1 MIIFAVVISVV
12 YLNNKTPL
20 DNGTEN
26 SSAINTPSDGE
37 LTDEETDEGTPITED
52 EIIAKAN
59 KILAK
64 MSLREKIYQMFIV
77 SPDAL
82 SGQSGT
88 KSASSALISGIK
100 TFPVG
105 GIIFFTENIES
116 ENQIKDM
123 VKNTAQQS
131 EIPMFISIDQEGGTV
146 ARLKENV
153 SFPVFKNMY
162 RYKDMGENTAYKN
175 AKTIAENL
183 ADFGFNLDFAPVAD
197 VWTNKANTVIGERA
211 YSDNYNQA
219 AKLVS
224 SAVKGFNDGGVIC
237 TLKHFPGHGDTY
249 ADTHQ
254 KLGYVKKT
262 KEQLKNGELIPFV
275 SGIEAGADMVMVGH
289 LVVPEIDSEYPATLS
304 KAVTTDLLKG
314 DLGFDGVV
322 ITDALNMN
330 AVSNMYSS
338 YQLCPMAV
346 KAGVDIILMP
356 AELRPGAAGIENA
369 VLSGDISEERINE
382 SVRKILILKIKRG
395 IIS

>member
-37 LTDEETDEGTPITED
+37 LTDEETDEGTPVTED

-77 SPDAL
+77 TPDAL

-275 SGIEAGADMVMVGH
+275 SGIKAGADMVMVGH

-369 VLSGDISEERINE
+369 VLSGHISEERINE